1 MSRFFSIHTICT
13 RSSDPLHIVT
23 YCIKWVTSSWT
34 YSMLID
40 FRTWNVE
47 RDDPPLLPG
56 RGVPAVAEQLG
67 VPSTMAL

>member
-1 MSRFFSIHTICT
+1 M
-13 RSSDPLHIVT
+13 V
-23 YCIKWVTSSWT
+23 
-34 YSMLID
+34 ID

-67 VPSTMAL
+67 VRSTMAL